1 LPLTKE
7 NGGKIMSLTR
17 MTFGNT
23 ERNTNKTMGRI
34 KVLKTDQFFGTEE
47 CCVIGKLI
55 EGAVT
60 QEMCVSG
67 TCKKI
72 VSVES
77 HYGDGCCTKNGAQVV
92 LMLSDTAKED
102 YEIGEEISFEKMLT
116 VQAEARPKGKIII
129 A

>member
-1 LPLTKE
+1 
-7 NGGKIMSLTR
+7 MSLTR

-60 QEMCVSG
+60 QEMQISG
-67 TCKKI
+67 TDKKI

-77 HYGDGCCTKNGAQVV
+77 HYGDRICTKNGAQVV
-92 LMLSDTAKED
+92 LMVSGTSKED
-102 YEIGEEISFEKMLT
+102 YELGQEITFEKMLT
-116 VQAEARPKGKIII
+116 VKAEARPKGKLII